1 MNRQRFTTIIEK
13 SGTRTIIAIPF
24 NPNEVWGVKG
34 RHYISGSVNGC
45 AIRGPLGSDGTRY
58 FIPLGE
64 AWRRDNGLDAGARVD
79 VELLPEGPQMET
91 LAADI
96 TAALNQAPEAKAFF
110 EALATFYRKGYID
123 WIEGAKRPETR
134 AARIDEMM
142 KLLAAGKKQK

>member
-1 MNRQRFTTIIEK
+1 
-13 SGTRTIIAIPF
+13 
-24 NPNEVWGVKG
+24 
-34 RHYISGSVNGC
+34 
-45 AIRGPLGSDGTRY
+45 
-58 FIPLGE
+58 
-64 AWRRDNGLDAGARVD
+64 
-79 VELLPEGPQMET
+79 MET

-134 AARIDEMM
+134 AARIDEMV